1 MSAWSRGGR
10 GGWKLWL
17 KWGDYEDVRAEGA
30 SEVIGLDALIHTAE
44 AVEGDPK

>member
-1 MSAWSRGGR
+1 MPGPEEEEEVGN
-10 GGWKLWL
+10 WL